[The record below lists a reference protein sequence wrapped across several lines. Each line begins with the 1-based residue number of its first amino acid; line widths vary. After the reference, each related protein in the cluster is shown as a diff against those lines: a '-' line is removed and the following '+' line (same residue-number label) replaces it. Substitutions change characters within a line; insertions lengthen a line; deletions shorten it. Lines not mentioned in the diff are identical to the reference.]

1 MATPLIRVM
10 NGHIY
15 KVPNRRKCKP
25 ELKPSE
31 IPTLLGYTASLV
43 DKKWLRL
50 AARRIATIACS
61 ACHDEIDR
69 RTHFVDAGYAKE
81 CALEGMARTQVIWLK
96 EGVIEA

>member
-1 MATPLIRVM
+1 L
-10 NGHIY
+10 
-15 KVPNRRKCKP
+15 
-25 ELKPSE
+25 
-31 IPTLLGYTASLV
+31 
-43 DKKWLRL
+43 
-50 AARRIATIACS
+50 IATIACS

>member
-1 MATPLIRVM
+1 MADLRKAAREMGMPGKNPGVC
-10 NGHIY
+10 NGNPETSVLAHI
-15 KVPNRRKCKP
+15 
-25 ELKPSE
+25 
-31 IPTLLGYTASLV
+31 
-43 DKKWLRL
+43 RL
-50 AARRIATIACS
+50 AGLCCTGIKPPDLIATIACS